1 MRDMNAVLIF
11 ITFLF
16 IGLAQNPPFW
26 GGNPR
31 YSVKVHFTYDHPVAQ
46 WNFTYLYDSK
56 LKAERWEH
64 EASQH
69 DRVCNWATT
78 PFNKTDLPCHITFA
92 TDGWFYVSYPTKN
105 FCCKCGNS
113 VGAVKYDWLQ

>member
-31 YSVKVHFTYDHPVAQ
+31 YSVKVHFTYDHPVAE
-46 WNFTYLYDSK
+46 WNFTYFYDSK

-69 DRVCNWATT
+69 DRICNWATT
-78 PFNKTDLPCHITFA
+78 TFNKT
-92 TDGWFYVSYPTKN
+92 
-105 FCCKCGNS
+105 
-113 VGAVKYDWLQ
+113 